1 MKFINTITVRVTIW
15 IMGTTNTTI
24 KLTTRIMTIIMT
36 KHMMTYEERNSDEI
50 ALPASSITANNNITI
65 TPSMYGRIFLR
76 VREMFHCSYA

>member
-1 MKFINTITVRVTIW
+1 
-15 IMGTTNTTI
+15 
-24 KLTTRIMTIIMT
+24 MTIIMT

>member
-1 MKFINTITVRVTIW
+1 
-15 IMGTTNTTI
+15 
-24 KLTTRIMTIIMT
+24 MTIIMT

-76 VREMFHCSYA
+76 VREMFQSSYAWISDNHLNRLTKWHHREERCLHL